1 MSHRTLLTTAPVDC
15 LVYETTNVRSALV
28 AAADAVRVHPHAICV
43 QEPRERIHNM
53 LTKFVLRYPEL
64 LRNKDYAYRHR
75 RAGGVTH
82 KLIIYHPPG
91 EKTRSIVILMAS
103 APDEHE
109 KWQDVRER
117 KSRLKAYDYE
127 LVRVT
132 KEGQKNP
139 SWTWRIVGTKYDATA
154 DAIKIAIKFGND
166 AALKA
171 IIEGTKRWA
180 GFHEV
185 RNQHYKLGVF
195 MRKEWEKKSE
205 NKGADPPPWPRLPY
219 VTRRNAARTPEKRAA
234 AREKDAARRA
244 AKKAAINGEDA
255 AKEGDGHEAI

>member
-15 LVYETTNVRSALV
+15 LVYETPNVRSALV

-75 RAGGVTH
+75 KGGGITH

-117 KSRLKAYDYE
+117 KTRLKAYDYE

-154 DAIKIAIKFGND
+154 DAIKIAIKFGNEK
-166 AALKA
+166 ALKD

-195 MRKEWEKKSE
+195 MRKEWEKSG
-205 NKGADPPPWPRLPY
+205 NKAEPPAWPRLPY

-234 AREKDAARRA
+234 VKEKDAARRA
-244 AKKAAINGEDA
+244 AKKAIIDQADT
-255 AKEGDGHEAI
+255 AKEGVQN